1 MGLEQTAFKLLSR
14 LRFEDMMILFLFIF
28 LTVENRCDRYFK
40 IMLLIIFLSDLEQGL
55 FGK

>member
-14 LRFEDMMILFLFIF
+14 LRREDTMVLFLFIF
-28 LTVENRCDRYFK
+28 LTIENRCDRYFK
-40 IMLLIIFLSDLEQGL
+40 IMLLVIFLSDLEQGL

>member
-14 LRFEDMMILFLFIF
+14 LRFEDMMVLFLFVF
-28 LTVENRCDRYFK
+28 LTIENRCDRYFK
-40 IMLLIIFLSDLEQGL
+40 IILLVILLSDLEQGL